1 MARRFGV
8 LVAMLAVLALLVVAG
23 AHNLAKRRA
32 AMQAAAAQ
40 HVTLQPAEA
49 AGSSDGSDSLGKD
62 MVGKVVPEFTLAT
75 PEGKKVSLADYKGK
89 TVIVNFWATYCGP
102 CREEMPWF
110 QEFSQKYAG
119 RNLVVLG
126 LDQEDG
132 VTKEQVAK
140 AASKI
145 GVTYPIL
152 IANDKVAGAFG
163 LGDYLP
169 VTYYVSSQGKIIV
182 QTPGAPTK
190 DEMESYIQKALAAGG
205 A

>member
-1 MARRFGV
+1 M
-8 LVAMLAVLALLVVAG
+8 AVLGLLMVAG
-23 AHNLAKRRA
+23 IHNLSRRRA

-40 HVTLQPAEA
+40 HVTLTPAQP
-49 AGSSDGSDSLGKD
+49 GSSSAEDDSSLGKD
-62 MVGKVVPEFTLAT
+62 MVGKPAPSFTLPT
-75 PEGKKVSLADYKGK
+75 PDGKKVSLSDYKGK
-89 TVIVNFWATYCGP
+89 TIIVNFWATYCGP

-110 QEFSQKYAG
+110 QEFSQKYAAQ
-119 RNLVVLG
+119 NLVVLG

-132 VTKEQVAK
+132 VTKEQVAR

-152 IANDKVAGAFG
+152 IATDKVGSAFG

-169 VTYYVSSQGKIIV
+169 VTYYISSKGTVVV

-190 DEMESYIQKALAAGG
+190 DEMESYIQKTLAAGG